1 MNLQESIR
9 RILREELN
17 VPSYIKRRLN
27 VADEYI
33 SDLDPEVVCRHWV
46 IDEVDRYV
54 EIIMSDIVTNIM
66 ESSSEVIGD
75 NYTSK
80 YDEIYESLI
89 NLNYPEQLRDFFY
102 ESIDN
107 CNPKHM
113 NLQESIRRIL
123 REELN
128 VPSYIKRRLNVADEY
143 INNLDSE
150 VVCRHWRDDE
160 SKEYV
165 SESMAEITRSI
176 TDFSINISDDEYGEK
191 FDEIYGSLIDLGY
204 REKFKDFFYE
214 SLQNCNP
221 KHRMR
226 FMKP

>member
-1 MNLQESIR
+1 MYTYLIQE
-9 RILREELN
+9 
-17 VPSYIKRRLN
+17 
-27 VADEYI
+27 
-33 SDLDPEVVCRHWV
+33 
-46 IDEVDRYV
+46 
-54 EIIMSDIVTNIM
+54 IVN
-66 ESSSEVIGD
+66 
-75 NYTSK
+75 
-80 YDEIYESLI
+80 
-89 NLNYPEQLRDFFY
+89 
-102 ESIDN
+102 
-107 CNPKHM
+107 M

-191 FDEIYGSLIDLGY
+191 FYEIYGSLIDLGY